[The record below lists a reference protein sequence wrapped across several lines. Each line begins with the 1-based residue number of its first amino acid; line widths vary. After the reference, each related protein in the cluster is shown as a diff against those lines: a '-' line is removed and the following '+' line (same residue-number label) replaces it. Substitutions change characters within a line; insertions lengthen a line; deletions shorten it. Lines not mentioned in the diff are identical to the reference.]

1 MYKWYEILL
10 LVYVNMYLN
19 NQSHFYQFL
28 SESLDRL
35 VDITLIMLYVALQKI
50 FRKRVHLVGSTSTRT
65 SSVGNYCSCD
75 KVRLRRWS
83 LWIFVG
89 GQRSHFWL
97 QWQSHD
103 YICISGTSGEV
114 TEIGGG
120 GLDGRW
126 MLRRPSSAT
135 RGPSFVYMGEVI
147 TYPDT
152 KIVSCEIMVEHAA
165 YHIKVAV
172 GDLALWG
179 FTWSE
184 GRHNVIWEMRLT
196 YYGVRSCRIGCLL
209 RSASMRLQYLWDCY
223 GSRENVTPTHV
234 TRGIVIFI
242 QGGVDRHQILKLRLV
257 PLRIFC

>member
-1 MYKWYEILL
+1 MLHYRRYFGSECTWWGPHPPGHPLWVIIVHVIKSGCVGEVCGSLWVVRDPIFDSNDKVMTIYVSVVPLVKWLKLEEVVWIGDGCYGDLL
-10 LVYVNMYLN
+10 LLPEARR
-19 NQSHFYQFL
+19 L
-28 SESLDRL
+28 S
-35 VDITLIMLYVALQKI
+35 
-50 FRKRVHLVGSTSTRT
+50 
-65 SSVGNYCSCD
+65 
-75 KVRLRRWS
+75 
-83 LWIFVG
+83 
-89 GQRSHFWL
+89 
-97 QWQSHD
+97 
-103 YICISGTSGEV
+103 
-114 TEIGGG
+114 
-120 GLDGRW
+120 
-126 MLRRPSSAT
+126 
-135 RGPSFVYMGEVI
+135 MGEVI